1 MAEINDKDSNIG
13 KSEIDFTELDGQL
26 ELIVQHLEKRDK
38 KKAVSYYLKESTI
51 ERIKMCAQNFNMKDS
66 QFLEEAINKLIDVIE
81 NRNQQAPSEKAI
93 QERAI
98 PERAEATEAIR
109 SSEEKE
115 LSGFSEKQIVTPWG
129 RLTEVKRAAVAN
141 QSTAVNQPTVASEPT
156 IVKQVSVNS
165 IQADV
170 NAKSGV
176 DTGAYVEANAKSG
189 IGANIEANVKF
200 GADVDG
206 ANADVSTKSG
216 IDADVEV
223 IVKSGADT
231 SAEVNVQR
239 DVEETEQVVETTK
252 PAVSVAAND
261 PKQLE
266 QLEATLI
273 DYIINNY
280 RQDYRMLYRRFEQ
293 IIQSELSIEPHIL
306 IELVRKLDRQGE
318 LTYYAKQN
326 LIDINKKLFEARVP
340 NLKENFKYYED
351 DDFIE

>member
-223 IVKSGADT
+223 IVKSGTDT
-231 SAEVNVQR
+231 SAEV
-239 DVEETEQVVETTK
+239 
-252 PAVSVAAND
+252 
-261 PKQLE
+261 LE